1 MDVWSYLIVQN
12 YYIPK
17 ILRSI
22 FFELYNSWY
31 LLYTF
36 KIILGGSCEDSK
48 EQEEKSF
55 QQTNKR
61 IQAGIPQELFRLIF

>member
-1 MDVWSYLIVQN
+1 MDVWYYLIVLN

-17 ILRSI
+17 IKRGF

-36 KIILGGSCEDSK
+36 KIILGGSCKDSK
-48 EQEEKSF
+48 EQEEKLL
-55 QQTNKR
+55 QRTNKR
-61 IQAGIPQELFRLIF
+61 IQGGIPQELFQLSF

>member
-1 MDVWSYLIVQN
+1 MDVCSYLFVQN
-12 YYIPK
+12 YYIPN

-36 KIILGGSCEDSK
+36 KIILGGSYEDSK
-48 EQEEKSF
+48 EQEEKLF
-55 QQTNKR
+55 QRTKKR
-61 IQAGIPQELFRLIF
+61 IQGGIPRELFQLSF